1 MGQNAIFSCAR
12 SRFLHTNIQTI
23 ILPIFW
29 QSKQHLKNEPLKI
42 GFQGSNTHFFHVQGP
57 GFFIPTYRQ
66 LYYPSFGRVKIGYQ
80 HLKNGHLTPK
90 KFEKFQ
96 FKVIQQC
103 YYSFYFSRLQSTP
116 NKAYMMYLMI
126 LGFLNLVLEPENCI
140 LMGFQPGGSRG
151 TNLALI

>member
-1 MGQNAIFSCAR
+1 MCKVQDS
-12 SRFLHTNIQTI
+12 SYQYTNKHITY
-23 ILPIFW
+23 LLVE
-29 QSKQHLKNEPLKI
+29 SKQHLKNEPLKI
-42 GFQGSNTHFFHVQGP
+42 GFQGSNAHFFHVQGP

-126 LGFLNLVLEPENCI
+126 LGFLNLVLEPENI

-151 TNLALI
+151 TNLALITPARKMLK